1 MYIKTKIQICHI
13 EFNYRLR
20 QIQNYSF
27 YFAHEYNRGN
37 KIDICGIWQK
47 NLMESNVKF

>member
-37 KIDICGIWQK
+37 KIDIWYMAK
-47 NLMESNVKF
+47 ESNVKF

>member
-27 YFAHEYNRGN
+27 YFAREYNRGN
-37 KIDICGIWQK
+37 KIDIWYMAK
-47 NLMESNVKF
+47 ESNVKF